1 MTIRQ
6 FFLKAAYPV
15 WMWLNKLFNSN
26 LARLQNS
33 SVQPPVSFYSLMAVT
48 GYGTLF
54 EFSMLKGKKVMIV
67 NTASDCGYTAQYNE
81 LEKIY
86 QQYKDKLAILAFPSN
101 DFGHQEKGDDEAI
114 AVFCKNTYRISFPVM
129 SKSIVAPLAGQVPVY
144 QWLTNP
150 YSNGWNTKA
159 PSWNFAKY
167 LVDEHGVLTHYFDP
181 SISPLSDE
189 VIKAISVK

>member
-1 MTIRQ
+1 MTARQ
-6 FFLKAAYPV
+6 NFLKAVYPA
-15 WMWLNKLFNSN
+15 WMWLNKLFNSKSAI
-26 LARLQNS
+26 LHHGKIE
-33 SVQPPVSFYSLMAVT
+33 PPVSFYSLMAVT

-81 LEKIY
+81 LEKVY

-101 DFGHQEKGDDEAI
+101 DFGHQEKGNDEEIAI
-114 AVFCKNTYRISFPVM
+114 FCKNNYRISFPVM
-129 SKSIVAPLAGQVPVY
+129 SKSTVAVSPEQVPVY

-150 YSNGWNTKA
+150 YSNGWNEKP

-167 LVDEHGVLTHYFDP
+167 LVDESGVLINYFDP
-181 SISPLSDE
+181 AISPLSAE
-189 VIKAISVK
+189 VITAIEKN